1 MSSQSAL
8 PAFEYVSTFNIP
20 YLWIGPHCEVCGFT
34 RLEAGSGRLQKEGVA
49 FAVVE
54 ETETDVSLQWGC
66 VVDVEGLHVLWVF
79 AIFVPEHACKGDIII
94 RLPHFFILFT
104 ASTLKC
110 SKICPELLTLGEYT
124 THAHTYA
131 HTHTRMHACT
141 HAHTHTHTHEQA
153 CYLERER
160 QTKHTETERQTGRGR
175 QGLTERTRAN

>member
-79 AIFVPEHACKGDIII
+79 AIFVPEHA
-94 RLPHFFILFT
+94 
-104 ASTLKC
+104 
-110 SKICPELLTLGEYT
+110 
-124 THAHTYA
+124 
-131 HTHTRMHACT
+131 
-141 HAHTHTHTHEQA
+141 
-153 CYLERER
+153 
-160 QTKHTETERQTGRGR
+160 
-175 QGLTERTRAN
+175 